1 MNRPSE
7 RAEADEPYDT
17 SPHEEEESGEQA
29 PLNQLSESGK
39 KEAANGGEN
48 IAGGSLSFVH
58 RENIEPARDFRKR
71 FSNCRASGFYMT
83 CHGDFANRRECRPV
97 Q

>member
-17 SPHEEEESGEQA
+17 SPHEEEESGE
-29 PLNQLSESGK
+29 
-39 KEAANGGEN
+39 N
-48 IAGGSLSFVH
+48 IASGSLSFVH
-58 RENIEPARDFRKR
+58 RGNIEPAQAFRKR

>member
-7 RAEADEPYDT
+7 HSEAHAPDDAST
-17 SPHEEEESGEQA
+17 HKEEERGEQA
-29 PLNQLSESGK
+29 ALNQLSESGK

-58 RENIEPARDFRKR
+58 RGNIEPARDFRKR

-83 CHGDFANRRECRPV
+83 CHGDFANRRACRPV

>member
-7 RAEADEPYDT
+7 RAEADEPDDA

-58 RENIEPARDFRKR
+58 RGNIEPARDFRKR

-83 CHGDFANRRECRPV
+83 CHGDFANRKVCRPV

>member
-29 PLNQLSESGK
+29 PLNQLSEPGK
-39 KEAANGGEN
+39 KKLQTAART
-48 IAGGSLSFVH
+48 L
-58 RENIEPARDFRKR
+58 PAD
-71 FSNCRASGFYMT
+71 
-83 CHGDFANRRECRPV
+83 P
-97 Q
+97 

>member
-7 RAEADEPYDT
+7 HAEADEPDDAST
-17 SPHEEEESGEQA
+17 DKEKERCEQA

-48 IAGGSLSFVH
+48 IAGGSLSFIH
-58 RENIEPARDFRKR
+58 WKNIEPTPAFRKR
-71 FSNCRASGFYMT
+71 FSNCGASGFYMT
-83 CHGDFANRRECRPV
+83 WHGDFANRRACRAK